1 MAATALL
8 GSWIFWA
15 VLASLFAALTGLLAK
30 LGVDGIDS
38 NLATLLRTV
47 VVLVALGAM
56 LLLTGQLQA
65 SKLSELPRKSL
76 LALGLSG
83 LATGASWLCYF
94 KALQF
99 GPIARV
105 ASIDKLSVVLVA
117 IFGVFL
123 LGEQLG
129 WRAWLGVALI
139 GVGGVLVAL
148 P

>member
-1 MAATALL
+1 M
-8 GSWIFWA
+8 
-15 VLASLFAALTGLLAK
+15 
-30 LGVDGIDS
+30 
-38 NLATLLRTV
+38 
-47 VVLVALGAM
+47 VLVALGTM

-65 SKLSELPRKSL
+65 SKFAELPRNSL

-117 IFGVFL
+117 IFGVVL

-139 GVGGVLVAL
+139 GVGGLLVAL

>member
-47 VVLVALGAM
+47 VVLVALGSM

-83 LATGASWLCYF
+83 LATGASWL
-94 KALQF
+94 
-99 GPIARV
+99 
-105 ASIDKLSVVLVA
+105 
-117 IFGVFL
+117 
-123 LGEQLG
+123 
-129 WRAWLGVALI
+129 
-139 GVGGVLVAL
+139 
-148 P
+148 

>member
-47 VVLVALGAM
+47 VVLVALGSM